1 MTKRKSIVS
10 KVLLAIVALTL
21 ISCCF
26 LGSTFAR
33 YTSGETGSATTTV
46 SAWDVSLTADG
57 ASSTDFDIEITG
69 LSPSMAEYD
78 DADAEPTDRTNATA
92 KTLIAVISNKGDVGA
107 KITLPDA
114 DTLSATITTDGTPY
128 GAGLSYANQKQ
139 APSEEEVAR
148 LFSVDF
154 YYHKGTTSTPDSAIL
169 VESGTNITLDAK
181 DSNNIYLYAEVT
193 WTSQDSYYYGVT
205 SSNHAAA
212 EWYADAL
219 DTWAGEHVTT
229 VAYSYTVTAVQNTE
243 VPQA

>member
-33 YTSGETGSATTTV
+33 YTSGGTGAATTTV
-46 SAWDVSLTADG
+46 SKWDISLTADG
-57 ASSTDFDIEITG
+57 ESSTDFDIEIAG
-69 LSPSMAEYD
+69 LSPSKAEYD

-92 KTLIAVISNKGDVGA
+92 RTLIAVISNKGDVGA

-114 DTLSATITTDGTPY
+114 NTLSATITTDGASY
-128 GAGLSYANQKQ
+128 GTGLSYGDQEE
-139 APSEEEVAR
+139 APSEGEVAR

-154 YYHKGTTSTPDSAIL
+154 YYYEGTTSTPKSANL

-181 DSNNIYLYAEVT
+181 DSNSIYLYAEVT

-229 VAYSYTVTAVQNTE
+229 VTYSYTVTAVQNTE

>member
-33 YTSGETGSATTTV
+33 YTSGNTGSATTTV
-46 SAWDVSLTADG
+46 SAWDISLTADG
-57 ASSTDFDIEITG
+57 VSSTDFDIEITG
-69 LSPSMAEYD
+69 LSPSKAEYD

-92 KTLIAVISNKGDVGA
+92 KTLIAVISNNGDVGA

-114 DTLSATITTDGTPY
+114 DTLSATITTDGTSY

-154 YYHKGTTSTPDSAIL
+154 YYYEGTTSTPNSASL
-169 VESGTNITLDAK
+169 VESVTNITLDAE

>member
-33 YTSGETGSATTTV
+33 YTSGNTGSATTTV
-46 SAWDVSLTADG
+46 SAWDISLTADG

-92 KTLIAVISNKGDVGA
+92 RTLIAVISNNGDVGA

-114 DTLSATITTDGTPY
+114 DTLSATITTDGTSY
-128 GAGLSYANQKQ
+128 GAGLSYGDQEE
-139 APSEEEVAR
+139 APSEGEVAR

-154 YYHKGTTSTPDSAIL
+154 YYYEGTTSTPDSANP

-181 DSNNIYLYAEVT
+181 DSNSIYLYAEVT